1 MLDNTNQ
8 MPQCNFKIELLSDNN
23 SNEEFQDDWID
34 SPIEATESKSADLP
48 GNFQQ
53 IKSNCKS
60 QKKTLLNKPKC
71 SPDDSTELEI
81 PSEWLNS
88 PMSEKN
94 TNDAQVDDNEIDD
107 TWFDSPL
114 ESTNDT

>member
-1 MLDNTNQ
+1 M
-8 MPQCNFKIELLSDNN
+8 
-23 SNEEFQDDWID
+23 
-34 SPIEATESKSADLP
+34 P

-60 QKKTLLNKPKC
+60 PKKTLLNKPKC

-81 PSEWLNS
+81 PSEWFNS

-94 TNDAQVDDNEIDD
+94 TNDAQEDDNEIDD
-107 TWFDSPL
+107 TWFNSPL
-114 ESTNDT
+114 ESTNDTQVEYNEIDNAWFDSSFSEDH